1 MRRFITSICLL
12 MLSWSA
18 AAEEGVW
25 QILQRVSD
33 YMGSQKGYEVR
44 FAIKA
49 EGYNTEGRYC
59 VKGDSYYIE
68 VADAEVYSDG
78 KVRYE
83 VDNLR
88 HEINVD
94 NMDSNSRNIMDNP
107 TRCFDFVEED
117 YTAEIVK
124 QSTDEVTLCLQAKD
138 KSVEGEIYLTVNPD
152 SGAPQRVEYLL
163 YDDRMYVEVV
173 AINRAAGNVK
183 NFARSAYKDYEMI
196 DFR

>member
-1 MRRFITSICLL
+1 MRRFITTICLL

-18 AAEEGVW
+18 AAEDGVW

-33 YMGSQKGYEVR
+33 YMGPQKGYEVR

-83 VDNLR
+83 VDNIR
-88 HEINVD
+88 REVNVD

-124 QSTDEVTLCLQAKD
+124 RDANNITLRLQSKD
-138 KSVEGEIYLTVNPD
+138 KSVEGEIYLTVNSD

-163 YDDRMYVEVV
+163 YDDKMCVEVV

-183 NFARSAYKDYEMI
+183 SFARSAYKDYEMI

>member
-1 MRRFITSICLL
+1 MRRFITTICLL

-33 YMGSQKGYEVR
+33 YMGPQKGYEVR

-83 VDNLR
+83 VDNIR
-88 HEINVD
+88 REVNVD

-124 QSTDEVTLCLQAKD
+124 RDANNITLRLQSKD
-138 KSVEGEIYLTVNPD
+138 KSVEGEIYLTVNSD

-163 YDDRMYVEVV
+163 YDDKMCVEVV
-173 AINRAAGNVK
+173 TINRAAGNVK
-183 NFARSAYKDYEMI
+183 SFARSAYKDYEMI

>member
-1 MRRFITSICLL
+1 MRRFITTICLL

-33 YMGSQKGYEVR
+33 YMGPQKGYEVR

-83 VDNLR
+83 VDNIR
-88 HEINVD
+88 REVNVD

-124 QSTDEVTLCLQAKD
+124 RDANNITLRLQSKD
-138 KSVEGEIYLTVNPD
+138 KSVEGEIYLTVNSD

-163 YDDRMYVEVV
+163 YDDRMCVEVV

-183 NFARSAYKDYEMI
+183 SFARSAYKDYEMI

>member
-1 MRRFITSICLL
+1 MRRFITTICLL

-33 YMGSQKGYEVR
+33 YMGPQKGYEVR

-88 HEINVD
+88 REVNVD

-124 QSTDEVTLCLQAKD
+124 RDANDIMLRLQSKD
-138 KSVEGEIYLTVNPD
+138 KSVEGEIYLTVNSD

-163 YDDRMYVEVV
+163 YDDKMCVEVV

-183 NFARSAYKDYEMI
+183 SFARSAYKDYEMI

>member
-1 MRRFITSICLL
+1 MRRFITTICLL

-33 YMGSQKGYEVR
+33 YMGPQKGYEVR

-88 HEINVD
+88 REVNVD

-124 QSTDEVTLCLQAKD
+124 RDANNITLRLQSKD
-138 KSVEGEIYLTVNPD
+138 KSVEGEIYLTVNSD

-163 YDDRMYVEVV
+163 YDDKMCVEVV

-183 NFARSAYKDYEMI
+183 SFARSAYKDYEMI

>member
-1 MRRFITSICLL
+1 MRRFITTICLL

-33 YMGSQKGYEVR
+33 YMGPQKGYEVR

-59 VKGDSYYIE
+59 VNGDSYYIE

-88 HEINVD
+88 REVNVD

-124 QSTDEVTLCLQAKD
+124 RDANNITLRLQSKD
-138 KSVEGEIYLTVNPD
+138 KSVEGEIYLTVNSD

-163 YDDRMYVEVV
+163 YDDKMCVEVV
-173 AINRAAGNVK
+173 EINRAAGNVK
-183 NFARSAYKDYEMI
+183 SFARSAYKDYEMI

>member
-1 MRRFITSICLL
+1 MRRFITTICLL

-18 AAEEGVW
+18 AATEGVW

-33 YMGSQKGYEVR
+33 YMGPQKGYEVR

-88 HEINVD
+88 REVNVD

-124 QSTDEVTLCLQAKD
+124 RDANNITLRLQSKD
-138 KSVEGEIYLTVNPD
+138 KSVEGEIYLTVNSD

-163 YDDRMYVEVV
+163 YDDKMCVEVV

-183 NFARSAYKDYEMI
+183 SFARSAYKDYEMI

>member
-124 QSTDEVTLCLQAKD
+124 RDANEITLCLQAKD

-163 YDDRMYVEVV
+163 YDDRMRVEVV

-183 NFARSAYKDYEMI
+183 SFARSAYKDYEMI

>member
-1 MRRFITSICLL
+1 MRRFITTICLL

-33 YMGSQKGYEVR
+33 YMGPQKGYEVR

-88 HEINVD
+88 REVNVD

-124 QSTDEVTLCLQAKD
+124 RDANNITLRLQSKD
-138 KSVEGEIYLTVNPD
+138 KSVEGEIYLTVNSD

-163 YDDRMYVEVV
+163 YDDKMCVEVV

-183 NFARSAYKDYEMI
+183 SFARSAYKNYEMI

>member
-1 MRRFITSICLL
+1 MRRFITTICLL

-25 QILQRVSD
+25 QILQRVSN
-33 YMGSQKGYEVR
+33 YMGPQKGYEVR

-88 HEINVD
+88 REVNVD

-124 QSTDEVTLCLQAKD
+124 RDANNITLRLQSKD
-138 KSVEGEIYLTVNPD
+138 KSVEGEIYLTVNSD

-163 YDDRMYVEVV
+163 YDDKMCVEVV
-173 AINRAAGNVK
+173 EINRAAGSVK
-183 NFARSAYKDYEMI
+183 SFARSAYKDYEMI

>member
-1 MRRFITSICLL
+1 MRRFITTICLI

-25 QILQRVSD
+25 QIMQRVSD
-33 YMGSQKGYEVR
+33 YMGPQKGYEVR

-59 VKGDSYYIE
+59 VKGDNYYIE

-88 HEINVD
+88 REVNVD

-124 QSTDEVTLCLQAKD
+124 RDANEITLRLQSKD
-138 KSVEGEIYLTVNPD
+138 KSVEGEIYLTVNSD

-163 YDDRMYVEVV
+163 YDDKMCVEVM

-183 NFARSAYKDYEMI
+183 SFARSAYKDYEMI

>member
-1 MRRFITSICLL
+1 MRRFITTICLL

-33 YMGSQKGYEVR
+33 YMGPQKGYEVR

-88 HEINVD
+88 REVNVD

-124 QSTDEVTLCLQAKD
+124 RDANNITLRLQSKD
-138 KSVEGEIYLTVNPD
+138 KSVEGEIYLTVNSD

-163 YDDRMYVEVV
+163 YDDRMCVEVV

-183 NFARSAYKDYEMI
+183 SFARSAYKDYEMI

>member
-1 MRRFITSICLL
+1 MRRFITTICLL

-33 YMGSQKGYEVR
+33 YMGPQKGYEVR

-83 VDNLR
+83 VDNIR
-88 HEINVD
+88 REVNVD

-124 QSTDEVTLCLQAKD
+124 RDANNITLRLQSKD
-138 KSVEGEIYLTVNPD
+138 KSVEGEIYLTVNSD

-163 YDDRMYVEVV
+163 YDDKMCVEVV

-183 NFARSAYKDYEMI
+183 SFARSAYKDYEMI

>member
-1 MRRFITSICLL
+1 MRRFITTICLL

-33 YMGSQKGYEVR
+33 YMGPQKGYEVR

-59 VKGDSYYIE
+59 VRGDSYYIE

-88 HEINVD
+88 REVNVD

-124 QSTDEVTLCLQAKD
+124 RDANNITLRLQSKD
-138 KSVEGEIYLTVNPD
+138 KSVEGEIYLTVNSD

-163 YDDRMYVEVV
+163 YDDKMCVEVV

-183 NFARSAYKDYEMI
+183 SFARSAYKDYEMI

>member
-1 MRRFITSICLL
+1 MRRFITSICLI

-124 QSTDEVTLCLQAKD
+124 RSTDEVTLCLQAKD

-163 YDDRMYVEVV
+163 YDDRMCVEVV

-183 NFARSAYKDYEMI
+183 SFARSAYKDYEMI